1 MAFLWFNNHPTP
13 LTWLRVTFGCLPSKN
28 SVERK
33 EIWRLTQFR
42 RMRRVCCTPF
52 QKTLSK
58 NVSCSGRTAGSSVS
72 AHKESI
78 LKLIKYFQPLA
89 INCNFHSP
97 SLGIFWSHLVWMFRL
112 HMHFMCAAFLN
123 LLDLITVTIFGN
135 NRSSVLTTQRCC
147 AKAVSITYAE
157 CVSVACAKRMRYII
171 STFGTRP
178 ALPYFPTSY
187 KRHDF
192 RKVSWWTQNMCF
204 DFL

>member
-1 MAFLWFNNHPTP
+1 M
-13 LTWLRVTFGCLPSKN
+13 
-28 SVERK
+28 
-33 EIWRLTQFR
+33 QFR

-78 LKLIKYFQPLA
+78 LKIIKYFQPLA
-89 INCNFHSP
+89 INCSFHSP
-97 SLGIFWSHLVWMFRL
+97 SLGIFWSHLVWMSRL
-112 HMHFMCAAFLN
+112 HMHFMCAASLK
-123 LLDLITVTIFGN
+123 LLDLITVTIFCN
-135 NRSSVLTTQRCC
+135 NTGSLLITQHWGAFVKPSLLC
-147 AKAVSITYAE
+147 KSSITYAE
-157 CVSVACAKRMRYII
+157 CVFVACAKRMRSII
-171 STFGTRP
+171 STFVTRP